1 MLCCTASKFG
11 LTLLAGVAAGFMIN
25 ASVAPTKAIQPEGDQ
40 PSMEE
45 MMAEMARLGTP
56 GEHHEKLSR
65 AVGEWKVESSF
76 TMPGQPAME
85 STGSMSSEWVLDGRF
100 IKTDFH
106 LPDMMGMPFH
116 GIGFNGYDNSSES
129 YVGVWMDNM
138 STKAFV
144 TKGELMDDGSFV
156 WIGDNAMGGKMK
168 IVSTMTDDDTMHDTF
183 FDSMDGGKTWMES
196 GTMHYTR
203 K

>member
-1 MLCCTASKFG
+1 MLCCAASKFG
-11 LTLLAGVAAGFMIN
+11 LTLCVGVVAGFVVHSSMSPS
-25 ASVAPTKAIQPEGDQ
+25 AAMQPEGEA
-40 PSMEE
+40 PSMEA
-45 MMAEMARLGTP
+45 MMAEMMRLGTP
-56 GEHHEKLSR
+56 GEHHTKLSR
-65 AVGEWKVESSF
+65 TVGEWNVESSF

-85 STGSMSSEWVLDGRF
+85 STGTMSCEWVLDGRF
-100 IKTDFH
+100 VKTDFH

-116 GIGFNGYDNSSES
+116 GMGFNGYDNGSEQF
-129 YVGVWMDNM
+129 VGVWMDNM

-144 TKGELMDDGSFV
+144 TEGELMADGSFV

-168 IVSTMTDDDTMHDTF
+168 IVQSMPDKDTMHDTF
-183 FDSMDGGKTWMES
+183 FDSMDGGKTWTES